1 MFTPKQADEIIK
13 ATRQLI
19 DACNRLEELGMK
31 EINNANET
39 FRKIPSNRKAE
50 FKSLMNEMYGISN
63 ESNKEW

>member
-1 MFTPKQADEIIK
+1 MFTPEQADELIK

-19 DACNRLEELGMK
+19 DACNRLEALGMK

-50 FKSLMNEMYGISN
+50 FKSLMNEMYNITD
-63 ESNKEW
+63 ESNVEW